1 MDGSTNVAAQTSTT
15 LFKGAVPPN
24 AFMVRAY
31 NNGELCV
38 VNDNGPAGANT
49 NSGTVTAGFSLLRDA
64 GSGGS
69 APNTV
74 SNTFITPPGYK
85 PMGPVSIWCQGPAFA
100 AARGW

>member
-31 NNGELCV
+31 QSIACIV
-38 VNDNGPAGANT
+38 SDNGPAAFDINT
-49 NSGTVTAGFSLLRDA
+49 STITAGFNLTNDA
-64 GSGGS
+64 PSGFNQS
-69 APNTV
+69 V
-74 SNTFITPPGYK
+74 SFITPPGYK
-85 PMGPVSIWCQGPAFA
+85 PIGPVSIWCTAPTYV

>member
-31 NNGELCV
+31 DPACIIS
-38 VNDNGPAGANT
+38 DNGPAGANINT
-49 NSGTVTAGFSLLRDA
+49 NVVTGGFTLLPDFGTGAFYAS
-64 GSGGS
+64 S
-69 APNTV
+69 
-74 SNTFITPPGYK
+74 TFITPPGYR
-85 PMGPVSIWCQGPAFA
+85 PMGTVSIWCPNPTYV